1 MKSNEINELAK
12 GLILFH
18 VKCEGIKKDAKN
30 PFFKSTYAS
39 LPKIIEAITEPLA
52 ESGLALTMFP
62 IDENSLYCLLMHTS
76 GQWIEA
82 TYTMKPVKETPQDK
96 GSCLTYMRRYCVS
109 SILNLQIDDFLFDDD
124 ANKASGRSEIPPP
137 TGGYRLWKNKDTTET
152 RSFVNDDGK
161 AWLNKGTP
169 EFEKAIKYV
178 QGGGLVAKI
187 KEKYRLN
194 KEIETLFLA
203 INKEVAP

>member
-1 MKSNEINELAK
+1 MKSEQINELAK

-39 LPKIIEAITEPLA
+39 LPKIIEAISEPLA

-82 TYTMKPVKETPQDK
+82 TYTMKPVKDTPQDK
-96 GSCLTYMRRYCVS
+96 GSCITYARRYCIS
-109 SILNLQIDDFLFDDD
+109 SILNLQIDDILADDD
-124 ANKASGRSEIPPP
+124 GNKASGKSEIKAEAKAPV
-137 TGGYRLWKNKDTTET
+137 K
-152 RSFVNDDGK
+152 DDGK
-161 AWLNKGTP
+161 AWLNKSTP
-169 EFEKAIKYV
+169 EYDKAIKYLK
-178 QGGGLVAKI
+178 GGGLVAKI

-194 KEIETLFLA
+194 KETETFFLS

>member
-124 ANKASGRSEIPPP
+124 ANKASGR
-137 TGGYRLWKNKDTTET
+137 TET
-152 RSFVNDDGK
+152 KAPIKDDGK

-169 EFEKAIKYV
+169 EFEKAIAYV
-178 QGGGLVAKI
+178 KGGGLVAKI
-187 KEKYRLN
+187 KEKYKLN
-194 KEIETLFLA
+194 KETETFFLS
-203 INKEVAP
+203 INKEVAS

>member
-82 TYTMKPVKETPQDK
+82 TYTMKPVKDTPQDK
-96 GSCLTYMRRYCVS
+96 GSCITYARRYCIS
-109 SILNLQIDDFLFDDD
+109 SILNLQIDDIMSDDD
-124 ANKASGRSEIPPP
+124 GNKASGNVKAPV
-137 TGGYRLWKNKDTTET
+137 K
-152 RSFVNDDGK
+152 DDGK
-161 AWLNKGTP
+161 AWLNKGT
-169 EFEKAIKYV
+169 EEYEKAIAYV

-187 KEKYRLN
+187 KEKYKLN
-194 KEIETLFLA
+194 KETETIFLN
-203 INKEVAP
+203 INKEANVTRN

>member
-82 TYTMKPVKETPQDK
+82 TYTMKPVKDTPQDK
-96 GSCLTYMRRYCVS
+96 GSCITYARRYCIS
-109 SILNLQIDDFLFDDD
+109 SILNLQIDDIMSDDD
-124 ANKASGRSEIPPP
+124 GNKASGKVEVKSPV
-137 TGGYRLWKNKDTTET
+137 K
-152 RSFVNDDGK
+152 DDGK
-161 AWLNKGTP
+161 AWLNKGTE
-169 EFEKAIKYV
+169 EFYKAVKYLE
-178 QGGGLVAKI
+178 GGGLVAKI

-203 INKEVAP
+203 INKEVQS

>member
-12 GLILFH
+12 ALILFH

-62 IDENSLYCLLMHTS
+62 IEDNGLYCLLMHTS

-82 TYTMKPVKETPQDK
+82 TYTMKPIKDTPQDK
-96 GSCLTYMRRYCVS
+96 GSCITYARRYCIS
-109 SILNLQIDDFLFDDD
+109 SILNLQIDDIMNDDD
-124 ANKASGRSEIPPP
+124 GNKASG
-137 TGGYRLWKNKDTTET
+137 KTE
-152 RSFVNDDGK
+152 VKAPVKEDGLP
-161 AWLNKGTP
+161 WLNKSMP
-169 EFEKAIKYV
+169 EYQQAINYLN
-178 QGGGLVAKI
+178 GGGLVMKI

-194 KEIETLFLA
+194 KETEMLFLN
-203 INKEVAP
+203 INKEKK

>member
-1 MKSNEINELAK
+1 MKSKEINELAK

-82 TYTMKPVKETPQDK
+82 TYTMKPVKDTPQDK
-96 GSCLTYMRRYCVS
+96 GSCITYARRYCIS
-109 SILNLQIDDFLFDDD
+109 SILNLQIDDIMSDDD
-124 ANKASGRSEIPPP
+124 GNKASGNIKAPV
-137 TGGYRLWKNKDTTET
+137 K
-152 RSFVNDDGK
+152 DDGK
-161 AWLNKGTP
+161 AWLNKGTA
-169 EFEKAIKYV
+169 EYDKAIKYL
-178 QGGGLVAKI
+178 QTGGLVMKI
-187 KEKYRLN
+187 EEKYKLS
-194 KEIETLFLA
+194 KEMKTYFLT
-203 INKEVAP
+203 INKEANVTRN

>member
-1 MKSNEINELAK
+1 MKSEQINELAK

-82 TYTMKPVKETPQDK
+82 TYTMKPVKDTPQDK
-96 GSCLTYMRRYCVS
+96 GSCITYARRYCIS
-109 SILNLQIDDFLFDDD
+109 SILNLQIDDIMSDDD
-124 ANKASGRSEIPPP
+124 GNKASGKSE
-137 TGGYRLWKNKDTTET
+137 
-152 RSFVNDDGK
+152 VNAERKAPVKDDGK
-161 AWLNKGTP
+161 AWLNKSTP
-169 EFEKAIKYV
+169 EYDKAVKYL

-187 KEKYRLN
+187 KEKYKLN
-194 KEIETLFLA
+194 KETETYFLA

>member
-82 TYTMKPVKETPQDK
+82 TYTMKPVKDTPQDK
-96 GSCLTYMRRYCVS
+96 GSCITYARRYCIS
-109 SILNLQIDDFLFDDD
+109 SILNLQIDDIMSDDD
-124 ANKASGRSEIPPP
+124 GNKASGKVEVKPPV
-137 TGGYRLWKNKDTTET
+137 K
-152 RSFVNDDGK
+152 DDGK
-161 AWLNKGTP
+161 AWLNKGTA
-169 EFEKAIKYV
+169 EFEKAIAYV
-178 QGGGLVAKI
+178 QGGGLVSKI
-187 KEKYRLN
+187 KEKYKLN
-194 KEIETLFLA
+194 KETETIFLS
-203 INKEVAP
+203 INKEISK

>member
-82 TYTMKPVKETPQDK
+82 TYTMKPVKDTPQDK
-96 GSCLTYMRRYCVS
+96 GSCITYARRYCIS
-109 SILNLQIDDFLFDDD
+109 SILNLQIDDILSDDD
-124 ANKASGRSEIPPP
+124 GNKASGKAEVKAPV
-137 TGGYRLWKNKDTTET
+137 K
-152 RSFVNDDGK
+152 DDGK

-169 EFEKAIKYV
+169 EFEKAIAYV
-178 QGGGLVAKI
+178 KGGGLVAKI
-187 KEKYRLN
+187 KEKYKLN
-194 KEIETLFLA
+194 KEIETIFLA
-203 INKEVAP
+203 INKEVAK

>member
-76 GQWIEA
+76 GQWIDA
-82 TYTMKPVKETPQDK
+82 TYTMKPVKDTPQDK
-96 GSCLTYMRRYCVS
+96 GSCITYARRYCIS
-109 SILNLQIDDFLFDDD
+109 SILNLQIDDILADDD
-124 ANKASGRSEIPPP
+124 GNKASGKVEVKAPV
-137 TGGYRLWKNKDTTET
+137 K
-152 RSFVNDDGK
+152 DDGK
-161 AWLNKGTP
+161 AWLNKNTP
-169 EFEKAIKYV
+169 EFEKAIAYV
-178 QGGGLVAKI
+178 KGGGLVAKI
-187 KEKYRLN
+187 KEKYKLN
-194 KEIETLFLA
+194 KEIETIFLA
-203 INKEVAP
+203 INKEVNP

>member
-12 GLILFH
+12 ALILFH

-82 TYTMKPVKETPQDK
+82 TYTMKPVKDTPQDK
-96 GSCLTYMRRYCVS
+96 GSCITYARRYCIS
-109 SILNLQIDDFLFDDD
+109 SILNLQIDDIMSDDD
-124 ANKASGRSEIPPP
+124 GNKASGKVEVKAPV
-137 TGGYRLWKNKDTTET
+137 K
-152 RSFVNDDGK
+152 DDGK

-169 EFEKAIKYV
+169 EYDKAIKYL
-178 QGGGLVAKI
+178 QGGGLVMKI
-187 KEKYRLN
+187 EEKYKLS
-194 KEIETLFLA
+194 KEMKTYFLS

>member
-1 MKSNEINELAK
+1 MKSTEINELAK

-82 TYTMKPVKETPQDK
+82 TYTMKPVKDTPQDK
-96 GSCLTYMRRYCVS
+96 GSCITYARRYCIS
-109 SILNLQIDDFLFDDD
+109 SILNLQIDDILADDD
-124 ANKASGRSEIPPP
+124 GHKASRPNEKPEAEMMV
-137 TGGYRLWKNKDTTET
+137 KKDD
-152 RSFVNDDGK
+152 SK
-161 AWLNKGTP
+161 PWLNKSMP
-169 EFEKAIKYV
+169 EYQQAVNYLK
-178 QGGGLVAKI
+178 GGGLVMKI
-187 KEKYRLN
+187 EEKYKLS
-194 KEIETLFLA
+194 KEMKTYFLT
-203 INKEVAP
+203 INKEANVTRN

>member
-82 TYTMKPVKETPQDK
+82 TYTMKPVKDTPQDK
-96 GSCLTYMRRYCVS
+96 GSCITYARRYCIS
-109 SILNLQIDDFLFDDD
+109 SILNLQIDDIMSDDD
-124 ANKASGRSEIPPP
+124 GNKASGKVELKASV
-137 TGGYRLWKNKDTTET
+137 K
-152 RSFVNDDGK
+152 DDGK
-161 AWLNKGTP
+161 PWLNKATP
-169 EFEKAIKYV
+169 EYQQAINYLK
-178 QGGGLVAKI
+178 GGGLVSKI

-194 KEIETLFLA
+194 KEIETIFLS
-203 INKEVAP
+203 INKEIDK

>member
-82 TYTMKPVKETPQDK
+82 TYTMKPVKDTPQDK
-96 GSCLTYMRRYCVS
+96 GSCITYARRYCIS
-109 SILNLQIDDFLFDDD
+109 SILNLQIDDILADDD
-124 ANKASGRSEIPPP
+124 GNKASGKVEVKAPV
-137 TGGYRLWKNKDTTET
+137 K
-152 RSFVNDDGK
+152 DDGK

-169 EFEKAIKYV
+169 EFEKAIAYV

-194 KEIETLFLA
+194 KEIETIFLA
-203 INKEVAP
+203 INKEVAL

>member
-124 ANKASGRSEIPPP
+124 ANKASGR
-137 TGGYRLWKNKDTTET
+137 TE
-152 RSFVNDDGK
+152 VKVPVKEDGK

-169 EFEKAIKYV
+169 EFEKAIAYV
-178 QGGGLVAKI
+178 QSGGLVAKI
-187 KEKYRLN
+187 KEKYKLN
-194 KEIETLFLA
+194 KEIETIFLS
-203 INKEVAP
+203 INKEVKP

>member
-76 GQWIEA
+76 GQWIDA
-82 TYTMKPVKETPQDK
+82 TYTMKPVKDTPQDK
-96 GSCLTYMRRYCVS
+96 GSCITYARRYCIS
-109 SILNLQIDDFLFDDD
+109 SILNLQIDDILEDDD
-124 ANKASGRSEIPPP
+124 GNKASGKVQTPLNISQK
-137 TGGYRLWKNKDTTET
+137 L
-152 RSFVNDDGK
+152 
-161 AWLNKGTP
+161 WLNKSTP
-169 EFEKAIKYV
+169 EYEKAVSYL
-178 QGGGLVAKI
+178 QGGGLVSKI
-187 KEKYRLN
+187 KEKY
-194 KEIETLFLA
+194 KFTKDIEAYFLS
-203 INKEVAP
+203 INKEVNP

>member
-82 TYTMKPVKETPQDK
+82 TYTMKPVKDTPQDK
-96 GSCLTYMRRYCVS
+96 GSCITYARRYCIS
-109 SILNLQIDDFLFDDD
+109 SILNLQIDDIMSDDD
-124 ANKASGRSEIPPP
+124 GNKASG
-137 TGGYRLWKNKDTTET
+137 KNEVKVELKK
-152 RSFVNDDGK
+152 DDGK
-161 AWLNKGTP
+161 PWLNKSTP
-169 EFEKAIKYV
+169 EYQKAIDYLNT
-178 QGGGLVAKI
+178 GGLVMKI
-187 KEKYRLN
+187 EEKYKLSKEMKTYFLSIN
-194 KEIETLFLA
+194 KEI
-203 INKEVAP
+203 KS

>member
-82 TYTMKPVKETPQDK
+82 TYTMKPVKDTPQDK
-96 GSCLTYMRRYCVS
+96 GSCITYARRYCIS
-109 SILNLQIDDFLFDDD
+109 SILNLQIDDIMSDDD
-124 ANKASGRSEIPPP
+124 GNKASGKVEVKP
-137 TGGYRLWKNKDTTET
+137 TVK
-152 RSFVNDDGK
+152 DDGK

-169 EFEKAIKYV
+169 EFEKAIAYV
-178 QGGGLVAKI
+178 KGGGLVAKI
-187 KEKYRLN
+187 KEKYKLN
-194 KEIETLFLA
+194 KEIETIFLS
-203 INKEVAP
+203 INKEISK